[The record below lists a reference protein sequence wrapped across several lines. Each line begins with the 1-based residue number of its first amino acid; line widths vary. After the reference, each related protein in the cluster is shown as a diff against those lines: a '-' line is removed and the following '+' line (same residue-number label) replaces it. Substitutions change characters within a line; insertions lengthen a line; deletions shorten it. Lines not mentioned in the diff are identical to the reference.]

1 MPFHDL
7 NIPFAPSQPTSE
19 INHTLLFASELGYS
33 TLALN
38 LTLPGKLPP
47 SPPSIP
53 ISTLSVPRTLT
64 ILTRLTITI
73 SDASQNHRLASY
85 SPAYNILALRPTNEK
100 NLQLCCNSLECDL
113 ISLDFSQRM
122 QFPLKFKTVSSALQ
136 RGLRFEI
143 CYSPGISS
151 STSDARRNLIGGAT
165 ALIRATRGRG
175 IIFSSEAR
183 NALGLRGPNDVINLA
198 SIWGLGRER
207 GKEALCEEASK
218 VVRLASMKRTSFRVV
233 VDVIDGGGPVAEP
246 VAATNA
252 AVQQKQLQS
261 QSQPNRPQ
269 ASVQTQNTVK
279 GQEKQKPLPN
289 NPRAQKCTNESV
301 VSNGLK
307 RKASMTTPQDQPGDK
322 PVSISNREKKR
333 RAKQARMESKAGS
346 DDTRSTHDRNG
357 GVQNATAA
365 PGFPIKQEALA
376 DKERS

>member
-7 NIPFAPSQPTSE
+7 NIPYTPSQPTSE
-19 INHTLLFASELGYS
+19 INHTLSFASELGYS

-38 LTLPGKLPP
+38 LSLPGKLPP

-53 ISTLSVPRTLT
+53 ISTLSIPRTLT

-100 NLQLCCNSLECDL
+100 NLQLCCSSLECDL
-113 ISLDFSQRM
+113 ISLDFSQRL

-151 STSDARRNLIGGAT
+151 SASDARRNLIGGAT

-198 SIWGLGRER
+198 SIWGLGQER
-207 GKEALCEEASK
+207 GKEALCEEAGK
-218 VVRLASMKRTSFRVV
+218 VVRLASVKRTSFRLV
-233 VDVIDGGGPVAEP
+233 VDVVDGGGPIAEP
-246 VAATNA
+246 AVATNA
-252 AVQQKQLQS
+252 AAQQNQQ
-261 QSQPNRPQ
+261 QIRVEAPAQTQ
-269 ASVQTQNTVK
+269 TQTQNASK
-279 GQEKQKPLPN
+279 GQQRQKPTSTEL
-289 NPRAQKCTNESV
+289 RAQKDTSESLGLN
-301 VSNGLK
+301 SLK
-307 RKASMTTPQDQPGDK
+307 RKASMSSPQDQAGDK
-322 PVSISNREKKR
+322 PPALSNREKKR
-333 RAKQARMESKAGS
+333 RAKQARIEGKVGS
-346 DDTRSTHDRNG
+346 DDPRSVNTKKDG
-357 GVQNATAA
+357 IKKTSA
-365 PGFPIKQEALA
+365 PSAFPIKHEALCN
-376 DKERS
+376 KQSK